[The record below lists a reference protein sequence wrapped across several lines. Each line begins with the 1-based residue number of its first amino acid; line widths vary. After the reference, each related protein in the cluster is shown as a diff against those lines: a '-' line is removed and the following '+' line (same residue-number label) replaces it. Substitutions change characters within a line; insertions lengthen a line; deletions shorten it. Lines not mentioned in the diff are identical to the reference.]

1 MNYAEIKDFD
11 VANGEG
17 VRVSLFVSGCTLHC
31 PGCFNEVAWDFNAGK
46 PFDAAVEDR
55 ILGMLAPAYIAGL
68 SVLGGEPVELAN
80 QEALLPFLQR
90 VRDAYPEKSIWMY
103 TGRLY
108 DADLQPGGSVY
119 GPHTDEL
126 LNLVD
131 VLVDGP
137 FVAAQKDPSLA
148 FRGSANQRV
157 IDLKETRSTGVVTL
171 YNLTS
176 RQL

>member
-1 MNYAEIKDFD
+1 MHYAEIKDFD

-31 PGCFNEVAWDFNAGK
+31 PGCINEVAWDFCAGK
-46 PFDAAVEDR
+46 PFDAATEDR
-55 ILGMLAPAYIAGL
+55 ILAMLEPGYISGL
-68 SVLGGEPVELAN
+68 SVLGGEPVEPSN
-80 QEALLPFLQR
+80 QEALVPFLRR
-90 VRDAYPEKSIWMY
+90 VRDAYPQKSIWMY

-108 DADLQPGGSVY
+108 DVDLQPGGSVY
-119 GPHTDEL
+119 TEHTDAL
-126 LNLVD
+126 LDLVD

-148 FRGSANQRV
+148 FRGSTNQRV
-157 IDLKETRSTGVVTL
+157 IDLKETRRTGVVAL